1 MMPSLVLPMLR
12 TDRPGDSAAVN
23 PVHAS
28 RRATLSLVALTL
40 VTLAPLGCKKA
51 PPPAFPPTEV
61 SVVTVVPR
69 TIDLVYDFAGEVQ
82 AAHRVEVRA
91 NVTGVIVSRPYT
103 EGGEVRAGDLLFKID
118 PTIYDAAW
126 RSAKA
131 RLAQAEARLTNAQ
144 RNSDRLRPLLADSAV
159 ARQDVDNAENE
170 LAQAKAGV
178 EDATAEVD
186 RTRKD
191 LNDTD
196 VRAQISGRAGQALLL
211 VGARVTGTGDLLTT
225 VDALDP
231 VYVNFQPSSQQLL
244 SWRRDRRTGRQLQ
257 PGGSVRIQAILPD
270 GTPLARLGQI
280 NYVDPVVDVETGTQ
294 KFRAQFANGDRTL
307 VPGQFIRVRVQGL
320 SRDSAIV
327 IPQRAVLQAMGR
339 QTVFVV
345 GPGDT
350 VAAREVQASAW
361 TGDQWLIDAGLA
373 AGDRVIVDGVQKVG
387 PGRVVK
393 PVPLTDST
401 TASASLGAG
410 APAKAAKP

>member
-1 MMPSLVLPMLR
+1 MNQV
-12 TDRPGDSAAVN
+12 TTK
-23 PVHAS
+23 
-28 RRATLSLVALTL
+28 RRARLPLAALTL
-40 VTLAPLGCKKA
+40 VSLAPLGCKKS

-82 AAHRVEVRA
+82 AAHRVEVRS

-103 EGGEVRAGDLLFKID
+103 EGSEVRAGDLLFKID

-131 RLAQAEARLTNAQ
+131 RLAQAEARLNNAQ

-159 ARQDVDNAENE
+159 ARQEVDNAENE

-196 VRAQISGRAGQALLL
+196 VRAQISGRAGQAYLL

-244 SWRRDRRTGRQLQ
+244 SWRRDARTSRQIL
-257 PGGSVRIQAILPD
+257 PGGSARIQAILPD
-270 GTPLARLGQI
+270 GTPLARLGRI

-294 KFRAQFANGDRTL
+294 KFRAEFSNGDRLL

-327 IPQRAVLQAMGR
+327 IPQRAVLLAMGR

-345 GPGDT
+345 GAGDT

-361 TGDQWLIDAGLA
+361 TGDQWLIDQGLA

-401 TASASLGAG
+401 TAAASLSAGTTKGAG
-410 APAKAAKP
+410 KP